1 MAAAF
6 CATGKIRID
15 RHIVTKAHHV
25 VRAGNVL
32 TFPLGGHV
40 RVIKIAALG
49 ARRGPALVAR
59 ALYEDLSPP
68 QGKERAPDSSPPARR
83 EKGAGR
89 PTKMERRAIGRLTGR
104 S

>member
-6 CATGKIRID
+6 CAAGKIRIN
-15 RHIVTKAHHV
+15 RQIVTKAHHA

-32 TFPLGGHV
+32 TFSLGDHV
-40 RVIKIAALG
+40 RVVKIRALG
-49 ARRGPALVAR
+49 VRRGPAPVAR

-68 QGKERAPDSSPPARR
+68 QGKERTPESPPPARR
-83 EKGAGR
+83 ERGAGR
-89 PTKMERRAIGRLTGR
+89 PTKLDRRAIARLTGR

>member
-6 CATGKIRID
+6 CAAGKIHVD
-15 RHIVTKAHHV
+15 RQIVTKPHYA

-49 ARRGPALVAR
+49 ARRGPAPVAR
-59 ALYEDLSPP
+59 TLYEDLSPP
-68 QGKERAPDSSPPARR
+68 QGKEKAPDTPPPARR

-89 PTKMERRAIGRLTGR
+89 PTKMERRAIARLTGR